1 MASTFKINK
10 QGVRQMMR
18 DLEKEVA
25 KNPIRVPV
33 QVDPAS
39 PVVSSA
45 AATVNNYHG
54 PVVTVNGDHAQ
65 IAWGNENVTQ
75 TQFRTE
81 EITPG
86 FEDLARLVTD
96 LLAKLASYHLTDA
109 DADEITSNAKA
120 VLGEVVQS
128 EPDRGLIRRSLTMI
142 KGLLAPLATG
152 VGRVATEESAKVA
165 REAIEALGSIQ
176 F

>member
-1 MASTFKINK
+1 VASNFKINK
-10 QGVRQMMR
+10 QGVRRMMR

-33 QVDPAS
+33 QVDPAY

-75 TQFRTE
+75 KQARTE

-86 FEDLARLVTD
+86 FEDLARQVTD
-96 LLAKLASYHLTDA
+96 LLANLATYNLGDE
-109 DADEITSNAKA
+109 DADEVKTNAKT
-120 VLGEVVQS
+120 VLGEVVRD
-128 EPDRGLIRRSLTMI
+128 EPDRGVIRKSLVAI
-142 KGLLAPLATG
+142 KGQLAPVLAG
-152 VGRVATEESAKVA
+152 VGQVVTEESAEAA
-165 REAIEALGSIQ
+165 RDMIEALSTAQ